1 MNFTLIP
8 EEAPSDSLRR
18 IAAEQIEG
26 AIAQLQ
32 RKDDLNEG
40 IHEARKHFKR
50 VRALLRL
57 ARGALP
63 AEIYVSENRFFRDL
77 GRQLSPVRDSA
88 VYIETLDLIRNRY
101 HAQLADEPFLRLRE
115 RMVSEHRA
123 VLNEF
128 TRDVQRQESLFHT
141 LQGAQPRANDWKF
154 CEGEFSLFRGGLRRI
169 YGRGRSEKAA
179 AFAQPSTERF
189 HAWRKRVKYLWHHLQ
204 LLQPLWPAQIKV
216 LVRDCDRLADRLGEE
231 HDLAV
236 LLETPVVQAMKDT
249 DGQSTGQLLTV
260 VSRERERLRRA
271 AIPLAQRI
279 YVESAGRFVDR
290 IEGYWLAYRPH
301 THFLPQ
307 GTTGRGER

>member
-1 MNFTLIP
+1 MKFTLIP

-18 IAAEQIEG
+18 IAAEQIAG
-26 AIAQLQ
+26 TIAQLQ

-50 VRALLRL
+50 IRALLRL

-63 AEIYVSENRFFRDL
+63 AETYVSENRLFRDL

-88 VYIETLDLIRNRY
+88 VYIETVDLIRNRY
-101 HAQLADEPFLRLRE
+101 RAQLADEPFLRLRE
-115 RMVSEHRA
+115 RMVYEHRA
-123 VLNEF
+123 VLNRF
-128 TRDVQRQESLFHT
+128 TRDEQWQQSLFHT
-141 LQGAQPRANDWKF
+141 LQRAQPRANGWRF
-154 CEGEFSLFRGGLRRI
+154 YESEFSFFRGGLRRI
-169 YGRGRSEKAA
+169 YGRGRAEKAA
-179 AFAQPSTERF
+179 AFAHPTTERF

-204 LLQPLWPAQIKV
+204 LLQPLWPAQIRV
-216 LVRDCDRLADRLGEE
+216 LVRDCNRLADRLGEE

-236 LLETPVVQAMKDT
+236 LLETSVVQAMMDT
-249 DGQSTGQLLTV
+249 DAESADQLFTV

>member
-32 RKDDLNEG
+32 RKDDLNDG

-50 VRALLRL
+50 IRALLRL
-57 ARGALP
+57 ARGALL
-63 AEIYVSENRFFRDL
+63 AETYVSENRFFRDL

-101 HAQLADEPFLRLRE
+101 HAQLTDEPFLRLRE

-128 TRDVQRQESLFHT
+128 TRDMQRQESLFHT

-154 CEGEFSLFRGGLRRI
+154 YEGEFSLFRGGLRRI
-169 YGRGRSEKAA
+169 YGRGRAEKAA

-204 LLQPLWPAQIKV
+204 LLQPLWPAQIRV

-236 LLETPVVQAMKDT
+236 LLETSVVRAMMDT
-249 DGQSTGQLLTV
+249 DSQSANQLFTV

-279 YVESAGRFVDR
+279 YVESASRFVDR

-307 GTTGRGER
+307 GTSG

>member
-1 MNFTLIP
+1 MNFTLLP
-8 EEAPSDSLRR
+8 DEAPSEALRR

-50 VRALLRL
+50 IRALLRL
-57 ARGALP
+57 ARDALP
-63 AEIYVSENRFFRDL
+63 AETYLSENRVFRDL

-88 VYIETLDLIRNRY
+88 VCIETLDLIRDRCP
-101 HAQLADEPFLRLRE
+101 AQPADGSFLRLRE
-115 RMVSEHRA
+115 RMVVEHRA
-123 VLNEF
+123 VLNDF

-141 LQGAQPRANDWKF
+141 LQRARPRANDWILR
-154 CEGEFSLFRGGLRRI
+154 ESEFSLFRGGLRRI
-169 YGRGRSEKAA
+169 YRRGRAEKAA
-179 AFAQPSTERF
+179 AFARPTTERF
-189 HAWRKRVKYLWHHLQ
+189 HAWRKRVKYLWHHLHV
-204 LLQPLWPAQIKV
+204 LQPLWPAQIKV

-236 LLETPVVQAMKDT
+236 LVENAAFQGMIDT
-249 DGQSTGQLLTV
+249 DVESAEQLLKF

-301 THFLPQ
+301 TYFLPQ
-307 GTTGRGER
+307 EKTSRGER